1 MAGLVTAGLGV
12 ALLPM
17 GDPNLQMEGMSV
29 IPLDTDRVRELGV
42 VWAAGGGG
50 GGGGGSSAPAAPVPP
65 VAGFLE
71 FVRTW
76 AAAG

>member
-42 VWAAGGGG
+42 VWAAGAGGAG
-50 GGGGGSSAPAAPVPP
+50 TAPAAPVPP